1 MLMGKNDHWEM
12 VCTEVI
18 CLSDKLV
25 FFLFFLYFLLQVL
38 AVDLKDSLS
47 SKSVVDGLYFV
58 SAHVFL
64 LTH

>member
-1 MLMGKNDHWEM
+1 M

-25 FFLFFLYFLLQVL
+25 SFLFFLYFLLQVL